1 VIFLYASDGLWKAHE
16 DRELLRMYYIKS
28 DLTKKRISEILAIV
42 AIVLL
47 SIDTGETFIA
57 QGGKRFLPL
66 TDQQSGVLLG
76 ISSIILFFLSFGFG
90 FRQKARVTTVLLI
103 AGGAILAV
111 SKLIEPTMRLNLY
124 LAVALPYIYL
134 SLIAIGFILIGLGL
148 LRVVRRQ

>member
-1 VIFLYASDGLWKAHE
+1 
-16 DRELLRMYYIKS
+16 MYYLQN
-28 DLTKKRISEILAIV
+28 DLRKKRISEILAIV

-47 SIDTGETFIA
+47 SIDTVGTFIA
-57 QGGKRFLPL
+57 QGGDRFLPL
-66 TDQQSGVLLG
+66 TDQQSGILLG

-90 FRQKARVTTVLLI
+90 FRQKARITTVSLI

-111 SKLIEPTMRLNLY
+111 SKLLEPTMGLNLF
-124 LAVALPYIYL
+124 LAVALPYLYL

>member
-1 VIFLYASDGLWKAHE
+1 
-16 DRELLRMYYIKS
+16 M
-28 DLTKKRISEILAIV
+28 V
-42 AIVLL
+42 AIVLI
-47 SIDTGETFIA
+47 SIDTVETFIA

-76 ISSIILFFLSFGFG
+76 IPSIMLFFLSFGFG
-90 FRQKARVTTVLLI
+90 FGQKARVTTVLLI

-148 LRVVRRQ
+148 LRVVRRE

>member
-1 VIFLYASDGLWKAHE
+1 VDSSRRVWGIIE
-16 DRELLRMYYIKS
+16 DMYYLRN

-57 QGGKRFLPL
+57 QGGDRFLPL

-90 FRQKARVTTVLLI
+90 FGQKARVTTVLLI

-124 LAVALPYIYL
+124 LAVALPYLYI